1 MISKRILRWERF
13 GLNDVNFWMDGD
25 EAGYGLGSG
34 WKWGMRADY
43 GIDAKLGLRLMT
55 GMELGRMRRI
65 GKLGLR

>member
-1 MISKRILRWERF
+1 M
-13 GLNDVNFWMDGD
+13 NFWMDGD